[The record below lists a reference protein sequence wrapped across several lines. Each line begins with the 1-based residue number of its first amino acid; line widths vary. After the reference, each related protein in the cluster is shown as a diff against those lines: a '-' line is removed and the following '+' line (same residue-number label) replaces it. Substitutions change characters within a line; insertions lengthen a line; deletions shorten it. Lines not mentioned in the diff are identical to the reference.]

1 MTGQDIADPLYYRSH
16 VFCCTNVRAPGH
28 TKGCC
33 HDRDGT
39 DLRTYMKAKVR
50 QLKLE
55 RVRINASGCLD
66 RCEHGPVMV
75 IYPEGVWYS
84 CKTRSDV
91 DEIIETHL
99 RGGKEVPRLKL
110 PPADSQS

>member
-1 MTGQDIADPLYYRSH
+1 
-16 VFCCTNVRAPGH
+16 
-28 TKGCC
+28 
-33 HDRDGT
+33 
-39 DLRTYMKAKVR
+39 MKAKVR
-50 QLKLE
+50 ELKLE

-91 DEIIETHL
+91 DEVIETHL

-110 PPADSQS
+110 PPAASPS